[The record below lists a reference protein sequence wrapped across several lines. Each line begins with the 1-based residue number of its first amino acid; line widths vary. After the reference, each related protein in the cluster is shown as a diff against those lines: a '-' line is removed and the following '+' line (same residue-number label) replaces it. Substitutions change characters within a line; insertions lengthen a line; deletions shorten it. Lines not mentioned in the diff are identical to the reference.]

1 MSIATTFD
9 PDFEQKPSRRLW
21 IMAAAGA
28 LALHLGGAVLAIVH
42 LREQPHGVQLG
53 AQGIEVGLVFG
64 SDKTEITDLPPG
76 PDSNESAAAPELVE
90 QKAVEKESDLPRD
103 KPIESDTPDRLV
115 TTTESKKPKEEE
127 PKLEA
132 VQTTASQASVAQEAT
147 AKQNLDQEG
156 TGIKEQGLA
165 KDREKERAEYAAII
179 SAMIERNKARHYP
192 KSSKKK
198 SASVKVSFVLNRLGN
213 VIDVVVTG
221 SSGDTAFDNAAIAM
235 IRSLDP
241 LPKPPADL
249 TDDTLPY
256 AVNVNF
262 GERK

>member
-1 MSIATTFD
+1 MSIAATFD
-9 PDFEQKPSRRLW
+9 PDFERRRSRRLW

-28 LALHLGGAVLAIVH
+28 LALHLGGVVIAIVH
-42 LREQPHGVQLG
+42 LQEKPHGVQLG
-53 AQGIEVGLVFG
+53 AQGVEVGLVFG
-64 SDKTEITDLPPG
+64 SDKTELTDLPPG
-76 PDSNESAAAPELVE
+76 PDSSESAAAPDLVE
-90 QKAVEKESDLPRD
+90 QKAVEKESDLPQD

-115 TTTESKKPKEEE
+115 TTAESKKPKEDD
-127 PKLEA
+127 PNVQA
-132 VQTTASQASVAQEAT
+132 VQTVASQASVAQEA
-147 AKQNLDQEG
+147 AARPNLDQEG

-165 KDREKERAEYAAII
+165 KDKEKERAEYGAII

-213 VIDVVVTG
+213 VIDVTVVG
-221 SSGDTAFDNAAIAM
+221 SSGDGAFDSAAIAM

-249 TDDTLPY
+249 TDDTLLY